1 LCLHQCMDKVSLCKS
16 IHPVERCSKLQLKLT
31 GNYSCCWIYLAFYW
45 YVSVSVSLSLS
56 PSLSLSICLYS
67 FTSFVVFWHYC
78 FLYLVASF
86 IHPFLPSFL
95 FFSFLFYS
103 VHVFLFFS
111 LLFSS
116 LILFFFYCVY
126 LSIPLFLFFFSLS
139 LNLSLSHS
147 LALSINQSIN
157 QSINPASKQASKQSN
172 SNYLS
177 IYPSIY
183 LSIYQTIFIHAYIC
197 TGFTHRKMMDTKKVK
212 AGILGDGPPL
222 EPTHISLILPP
233 SRFHA
238 PSDPSDAGIAGV
250 SVTQHWK
257 RKFITWQDSKI
268 EPFKCY
274 KVGRASWNRSQP
286 SLSAVR
292 QDDIGVCTTSIGCGK
307 AIVAICGWPGEW
319 NTQGLLKCEVLE
331 TNMWSPSS

>member
-1 LCLHQCMDKVSLCKS
+1 MC
-16 IHPVERCSKLQLKLT
+16 
-31 GNYSCCWIYLAFYW
+31 
-45 YVSVSVSLSLS
+45 
-56 PSLSLSICLYS
+56 
-67 FTSFVVFWHYC
+67 
-78 FLYLVASF
+78 
-86 IHPFLPSFL
+86 
-95 FFSFLFYS
+95 FFSFLFS
-103 VHVFLFFS
+103 S
-111 LLFSS
+111 LLLFCFSF
-116 LILFFFYCVY
+116 IVFIYLFLYSFFL
-126 LSIPLFLFFFSLS
+126 LSISQSLT
-139 LNLSLSHS
+139 LSLSRS
-147 LALSINQSIN
+147 LNQSINKSIN

-274 KVGRASWNRSQP
+274 KVGRASWNRS
-286 SLSAVR
+286 
-292 QDDIGVCTTSIGCGK
+292 
-307 AIVAICGWPGEW
+307 
-319 NTQGLLKCEVLE
+319 
-331 TNMWSPSS
+331 